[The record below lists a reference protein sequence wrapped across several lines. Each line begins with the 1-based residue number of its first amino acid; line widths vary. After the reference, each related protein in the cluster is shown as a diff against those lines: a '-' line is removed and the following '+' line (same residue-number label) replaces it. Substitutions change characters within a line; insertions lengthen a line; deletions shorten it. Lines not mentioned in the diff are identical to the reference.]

1 MAFGVAAETI
11 PNAAINASVDAR
23 GAFIIKTYVHLVA
36 AIFAFVAIE
45 TVIFALGIDE
55 LFLGMVYGAIGN
67 GRVVWGIVL
76 VLFIASGYAAQKL
89 ANQDNPTLAYAGL
102 GIEVLS
108 WSVVFIWPL
117 YFAVHY
123 SSPDVLP
130 TAAITTLVVFGG
142 LTGIVFI
149 TRKDF
154 SFLKGIL
161 GVGALVALAVIV
173 CSLIFGFQLGI
184 FFMGAMVLLASG
196 YVLFYT
202 SNVLHHYRTDQHVA
216 ASLALFSSLALLFWY
231 ILQLFMS
238 RR

>member
-1 MAFGVAAETI
+1 MAFGATAEPI

-36 AIFAFVAIE
+36 AVFAFVAIE
-45 TVIFALGIDE
+45 TVIFGLGLDQV
-55 LFLGMVYGAIGN
+55 FLETVYSTIPDS
-67 GRVVWGIVL
+67 RIVWGIVL
-76 VLFIASGYAAQKL
+76 VLFIGSGYLAQRL
-89 ANQDNPTLAYAGL
+89 ANQDNAMLAYAGL

-130 TAAITTLVVFGG
+130 TAAITTVVVFGG
-142 LTGIVFI
+142 LTGIVFL

-202 SNVLHHYRTDQHVA
+202 SNVLHHYRTDQYVA

>member
-1 MAFGVAAETI
+1 MAFGATADPI
-11 PNAAINASVDAR
+11 PNAAMNASVDAR
-23 GAFIIKTYVHLVA
+23 GAFIMKTYAHLVA
-36 AIFAFVAIE
+36 AVLAFVAIE
-45 TVIFALGIDE
+45 TVIFAFGIDQI
-55 LFLGMVYGAIGN
+55 FLGTIYSAVPD
-67 GRVVWGIVL
+67 GRIVWGVVL
-76 VLFIASGYAAQKL
+76 VLFIGSGYAAQML
-89 ANQDNPTLAYAGL
+89 ANQDSPALAYAGL
-102 GIEVLS
+102 GLEVVS

-117 YFAVHY
+117 SIAVNY
-123 SSPDVLP
+123 MPGVLGP
-130 TAAITTLVVFGG
+130 AALTTVIVFGG
-142 LTGIVFI
+142 LTAVVFL

-154 SFLKGIL
+154 SFLRGIL

-173 CSLIFGFQLGI
+173 CSLLFGFQLGI

-202 SNVLHHYRTDQHVA
+202 SNVLHHYRTDQYVA

>member
-1 MAFGVAAETI
+1 MAFGATADPI

-23 GAFIIKTYVHLVA
+23 GAFIMKTYAHLVA
-36 AIFAFVAIE
+36 AVLAFVAIE
-45 TVIFALGIDE
+45 TVIFALGIDR
-55 LFLGMVYGAIGN
+55 LLLGTIYTMIPDS
-67 GRVVWGIVL
+67 RIVWGIVL
-76 VLFIASGYAAQKL
+76 VLFIGSGYVAQML
-89 ANQDNPTLAYAGL
+89 ANQDSPMLAYAGL
-102 GIEVLS
+102 GLEVLS
-108 WSVVFIWPL
+108 WSIVFIWPL
-117 YFAVHY
+117 AIAVHY
-123 SSPDVLP
+123 MPGVLGP
-130 TAAITTLVVFGG
+130 AALTTAIVFGG
-142 LTGIVFI
+142 LTAVVFL

-202 SNVLHHYRTDQHVA
+202 SNVLHHYRTDQYVA

-231 ILQLFMS
+231 ILQIFMS